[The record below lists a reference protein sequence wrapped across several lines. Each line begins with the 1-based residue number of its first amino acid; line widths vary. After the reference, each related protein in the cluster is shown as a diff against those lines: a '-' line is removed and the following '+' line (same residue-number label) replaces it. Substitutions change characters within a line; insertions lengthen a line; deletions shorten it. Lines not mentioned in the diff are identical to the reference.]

1 MIQEPTQGTVLYVGS
16 DDNNQRV
23 TQRLA
28 EGGLTVETVRRPEQA
43 LTRVEETAI
52 DCLVSEYDL
61 PTRDGVA
68 LLEDVRDQ
76 FGGLPFV
83 LFTDS
88 GSEAVAS
95 DAIANDVT
103 AYIRRDATENP
114 YVRLRERIQ
123 EIVEDHP
130 RVAWTEH
137 SISQFWGAV
146 IESANVWITV
156 LDRDGAVTAWNRAAA
171 EISGYPAAEVVG
183 SDDIWRRLYPDEEY
197 RAEIREQNSAIING
211 EPVEEFETTIQTS
224 EGTERIISWHAHP
237 ITDRDG
243 ALAGSVAVGRD
254 VTDRE
259 QMKQRFQTLIDN
271 LPGVVYRC
279 RNEPGWPM
287 EFVGGDCESLTG
299 YTAEQLESG
308 DVQWEESL
316 THPDDK
322 EKVRA
327 EVAQALEAGEPFE
340 VRYRIQTADGDQ
352 RWMWERGRKVPA
364 PAGTESELLEG
375 FVTEITERKQYE
387 RRLEEQRNNLKL
399 LNKVLRHDI
408 RNDLQVVTLY
418 AELLESE
425 IDDEQQ
431 EYITRLITNAEHAT
445 NLTETARVMADV
457 MLERERDREN
467 IDLKR
472 VLESELDEA
481 RLRSDDAAIA
491 VDGSLPSVTVRADE
505 MLHSVFANLLKNA
518 IQHNDKETPEV
529 TVSLT
534 EYSDSVVVEVAD
546 NGPGIT
552 AERKTAI
559 FGEGEKG
566 LDSEG
571 TGIGLY
577 LVRTL
582 VEDYGGTIRVEDN
595 APTGAVFVVEL
606 PRGD

>member
-1 MIQEPTQGTVLYVGS
+1 LI
-16 DDNNQRV
+16 
-23 TQRLA
+23 
-28 EGGLTVETVRRPEQA
+28 
-43 LTRVEETAI
+43 I
-52 DCLVSEYDL
+52 D
-61 PTRDGVA
+61 
-68 LLEDVRDQ
+68 
-76 FGGLPFV
+76 
-83 LFTDS
+83 
-88 GSEAVAS
+88 
-95 DAIANDVT
+95 
-103 AYIRRDATENP
+103 
-114 YVRLRERIQ
+114 
-123 EIVEDHP
+123 
-130 RVAWTEH
+130 
-137 SISQFWGAV
+137 
-146 IESANVWITV
+146 
-156 LDRDGAVTAWNRAAA
+156 
-171 EISGYPAAEVVG
+171 
-183 SDDIWRRLYPDEEY
+183 
-197 RAEIREQNSAIING
+197 G
-211 EPVEEFETTIQTS
+211 EPVEEFETTIQTR
-224 EGTERIISWHAHP
+224 EGAERIMSWYAHP

-243 ALAGSVAVGRD
+243 TLAGSVAVGRD
-254 VTDRE
+254 VTDRK
-259 QMKQRFQTLIDN
+259 QMKQRFQTLIGN

-327 EVAQALEAGEPFE
+327 EVAQALEADEPFE

-364 PAGTESELLEG
+364 PADSESELLEG

-457 MLERERDREN
+457 MLERERDRED

-472 VLESELDEA
+472 VLESELEEA
-481 RLRSDDAAIA
+481 RLRSDDAAVA
-491 VDGSLPSVTVRADE
+491 VEGSLPSVTVRADE

-518 IQHNDKETPEV
+518 IQHNDKERPEV

-534 EYSDSVVVEVAD
+534 EYSDSAVVEVAD

-606 PRGD
+606 PRAD